1 VRRPNGSATPTSR
14 TVRSQREPRESP
26 ETAREEPERAEPIG
40 SRRGSG
46 GRPEAVVEEVVPK
59 MDLNWATVVLLA
71 QDEST
76 LAFLRALY
84 DQSAQ
89 LLTLSTATAAI
100 FISLSD
106 KGTFNKGWMVFGV
119 VMLVISAICAVVML
133 TWLTKLMGVGESYDF
148 SDLSKNGWPFS
159 AQGLLG
165 LHWLHWASLITLAAG
180 VFFFILA
187 KLVHG
192 APAETPEDT
201 IEAKRIQLLDD
212 QGKPTLIVS
221 VSREEQKTSGPL

>member
-1 VRRPNGSATPTSR
+1 MGSSSLVDTFATR
-14 TVRSQREPRESP
+14 
-26 ETAREEPERAEPIG
+26 
-40 SRRGSG
+40 
-46 GRPEAVVEEVVPK
+46 
-59 MDLNWATVVLLA
+59 L
-71 QDEST
+71 
-76 LAFLRALY
+76 
-84 DQSAQ
+84 SAQ
-89 LLTLSTATAAI
+89 P
-100 FISLSD
+100 LSD
-106 KGTFNKGWMVFGV
+106 KGTFNKGWMVFGL

-165 LHWLHWASLITLAAG
+165 LHWVHWASLITLAAG

-212 QGKPTLIVS
+212 QVKPTLIVS
-221 VSREEQKTSGPL
+221 VSREEQKTSGPLCARIPAALGVRRVSVVPWCQ

>member
-1 VRRPNGSATPTSR
+1 
-14 TVRSQREPRESP
+14 
-26 ETAREEPERAEPIG
+26 
-40 SRRGSG
+40 
-46 GRPEAVVEEVVPK
+46 
-59 MDLNWATVVLLA
+59 VVLNSISLMDSLVCA
-71 QDEST
+71 IRFPAKS
-76 LAFLRALY
+76 
-84 DQSAQ
+84 
-89 LLTLSTATAAI
+89 LSSSVLHDRYGASKN
-100 FISLSD
+100 FRMGPLSD
-106 KGTFNKGWMVFGV
+106 KGTFNKGWMVFGL

-165 LHWLHWASLITLAAG
+165 LHWVHWASLITLAAG